1 MMKYRFEVE
10 RKDYSDFASGRVLYS
25 APNTTAFPVR
35 LASEIVQRAFDI
47 LESKG
52 GQRPLYH
59 L

>member
-1 MMKYRFEVE
+1 MKYRFETKK
-10 RKDYSDFASGRVLYS
+10 RDYSDLASGRVLYN

-47 LESKG
+47 LQNKALEPG
-52 GQRPLYH
+52 H